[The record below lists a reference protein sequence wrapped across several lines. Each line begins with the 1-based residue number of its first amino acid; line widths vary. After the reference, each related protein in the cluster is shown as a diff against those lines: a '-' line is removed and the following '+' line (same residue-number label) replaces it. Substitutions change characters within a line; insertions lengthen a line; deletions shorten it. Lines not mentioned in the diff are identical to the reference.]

1 VLESAMTAT
10 DPIARTIRSTHRQ
23 LDWQLDLQR
32 ALLHM
37 ALRDDLTGLH
47 NRRGFIPLAT
57 GYLRWA
63 RDAGQKLV
71 MFFADVD
78 GLKSINDRFGH
89 SEGDRAIARA
99 AACIRETFRQ
109 SDVTARL
116 SGDEFVALIIERR
129 GRSAGTVCRR
139 LQSKLAKCARAE
151 RRYSLSLNVGV
162 AHFDPGKPVA
172 LYELMKQAEIALYRN
187 QRRQRSAFDDIA
199 AAPMIAHGSASQPTT
214 PVV

>member
-1 VLESAMTAT
+1 MMAT
-10 DPIARTIRSTHRQ
+10 DPIARTIRSTHPQ
-23 LDWQLDLQR
+23 LDWQLDWQR

-63 RDAGQKLV
+63 RDAGQNLL

-89 SEGDRAIARA
+89 SEGDRALARA
-99 AACIRETFRQ
+99 AAGIRETFRQ

-116 SGDEFVALIIERR
+116 SGHEFAALVIETR
-129 GRSAGTVCRR
+129 GRSAGAVCRR
-139 LQSKLAKCARAE
+139 LQSKLAECARAE
-151 RRYSLSLNVGV
+151 SRYSLSLNVGV

-172 LYELMKQAEIALYRN
+172 LHELMKQAEIALYRN
-187 QRRQRSAFDDIA
+187 KRRQRSRTDPLSNRRPPWGERD
-199 AAPMIAHGSASQPTT
+199 ASRTS
-214 PVV
+214 